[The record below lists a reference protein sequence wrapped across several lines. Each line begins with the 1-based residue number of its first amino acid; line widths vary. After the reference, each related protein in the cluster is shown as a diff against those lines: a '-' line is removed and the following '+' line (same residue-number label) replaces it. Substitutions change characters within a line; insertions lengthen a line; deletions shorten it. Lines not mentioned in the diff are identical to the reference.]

1 MSITPTSYMSHD
13 FIDAWM
19 ESRTEDAYANM
30 REGMDAS
37 GHRNDAEKALNDIK
51 GALAEQKKHGS
62 HASLA
67 FEEEVNAVIGQ
78 YGDVPGVREAL
89 EPIRVALGDA
99 NVSSTNGT
107 GPVTSVS
114 SGPIKLDGG
123 DIDNWSKGISDCVD
137 YLSKQD
143 QLGMINL
150 GQLNS
155 EINRAEQTA
164 SALKDSRNK
173 TAEAIINRIG

>member
-1 MSITPTSYMSHD
+1 MSHD

-19 ESRTEDAYANM
+19 ESRTEDAYKNM
-30 REGMDAS
+30 RDGMDAS
-37 GHRNDAEKALNDIK
+37 GHRSDAEKALNDIK
-51 GALAEQKKHGS
+51 ATLAAQKTQGS
-62 HASLA
+62 YASPT
-67 FEEEVNAVIGQ
+67 FEEQVNAVIAQ
-78 YGDVPGVREAL
+78 YGDVPGVAKAL
-89 EPIRVALGDA
+89 EPLRQALGDA

-107 GPVTSVS
+107 GEVTSES
-114 SGPIKLDGG
+114 SGAIKLSGG
-123 DIDNWSKGISDCVD
+123 DIDNWSKAISDCVD
-137 YLSKQD
+137 YLGKQD

-164 SALKDSRNK
+164 SVLKDSRNK